1 MIILTLHTVFKHFK
15 NTVGYTWV
23 YLIFMVKNNNP
34 YGSERIGSVYPL
46 GKAEHHVS
54 VNR

>member
-1 MIILTLHTVFKHFK
+1 MENAVFKHLK
-15 NTVGYTWV
+15 NLGYTWV
-23 YLIFMVKNNNP
+23 YLIFIVKNNNP

>member
-1 MIILTLHTVFKHFK
+1 MSLYSRLFI
-15 NTVGYTWV
+15 
-23 YLIFMVKNNNP
+23 VKNNNP
-34 YGSERIGSVYPL
+34 YGSGGEESEVYPL